1 MPTSSPDLIARTEHT
16 TKDLEQF
23 REFMRSG
30 SPGPHAYAVLLGLKR
45 FDLRSLLKDVK
56 RGLPYRAVERL
67 SLNLALPDELMP
79 TFVWI
84 PRRTLNRR
92 KQTGRLLPDES
103 DRVLRASR
111 LFGRALE
118 LFDGSRD
125 AAVEWLMQPQPA
137 FGGTTAFE
145 LAGTELGA
153 REVERLIDRL
163 EHGVYS

>member
-1 MPTSSPDLIARTEHT
+1 MPTATSQLLAATAHT

-23 REFMRSG
+23 REFMRRG
-30 SPGPHAYAVLLGLKR
+30 SPGPHSYVILLGLKR
-45 FDLRSLLKDVK
+45 FDLPSLLRDVQ
-56 RGLPYRAVERL
+56 RGFPYRAFERFSYNVAL
-67 SLNLALPDELMP
+67 SQELI
-79 TFVWI
+79 TAFVDI
-84 PRRTLNRR
+84 SQRTLTRR

-103 DRVLRASR
+103 DRLLRASR

-125 AAVEWLMQPQPA
+125 AAVEWLTHPQPA
-137 FGGTTAFE
+137 LGGATAVD
-145 LAGTELGA
+145 LAGTDLGA